1 VLRAATGRGASAGGC
16 FAGRD
21 GARSTG
27 PTPVASAPTRC
38 TRGGASM
45 PLVRDTVP
53 AIRASTALATN
64 VTGEPRAFAALAVT
78 VWLLVPTVLPTVS
91 VALARP
97 LPFVVVLAGDA
108 LPPPAVTVHATL
120 NPATGFPVASMALTT
135 KGAPRGAPTR
145 PVWASPE
152 TGVRTT
158 TDGVVDSLPQARA
171 MATAASENRFIVAS
185 PGSRVSCRKTSGR
198 VRGAVR
204 LLDTH
209 PRAAADS
216 AAYARPPTLCA
227 RFPVAPRADRACP
240 DRRRGARAHLQRVE
254 RLPRPQDRAHR
265 ELLHPDRRPLDHDL
279 PRPRPHLDP
288 REQHRADDGFGLGL
302 GGRRRRVYHSRD
314 PTDGLRLGHQPG
326 GGPGHGRRA
335 DGRVDDDPAA
345 PRVDREG
352 ARHADLSG
360 GDGLRRS
367 ADRRLGARPAGEARV
382 PGVRPGFRL
391 QVPDGR
397 PEAVARRAGQGVPL
411 LSRGRDLQRDLPG
424 ADGGGLHHRPQDRG
438 LPVRRRVL
446 RLPRPRPRP
455 PAGGLRAERAI
466 RIPGGQPDPRHEPG
480 RDSRGLHLLHRRGR
494 GRVGGNHRAGP
505 LAPDDRELLRLE
517 PQGPA
522 RLAPR
527 PGRHQAPHR

>member
-1 VLRAATGRGASAGGC
+1 
-16 FAGRD
+16 
-21 GARSTG
+21 
-27 PTPVASAPTRC
+27 
-38 TRGGASM
+38 M

-64 VTGEPRAFAALAVT
+64 VTGEPRVFAALAVT

-120 NPATGFPVASMALTT
+120 NPATG
-135 KGAPRGAPTR
+135 
-145 PVWASPE
+145 
-152 TGVRTT
+152 
-158 TDGVVDSLPQARA
+158 
-171 MATAASENRFIVAS
+171 
-185 PGSRVSCRKTSGR
+185 C
-198 VRGAVR
+198 
-204 LLDTH
+204 
-209 PRAAADS
+209 
-216 AAYARPPTLCA
+216 
-227 RFPVAPRADRACP
+227 PVAPRADRACP
-240 DRRRGARAHLQRVE
+240 DRGRGARAHLQRVE
-254 RLPRPQDRAHR
+254 RVPRPQDRAHR

-367 ADRRLGARPAGEARV
+367 ADRR
-382 PGVRPGFRL
+382 
-391 QVPDGR
+391 
-397 PEAVARRAGQGVPL
+397 
-411 LSRGRDLQRDLPG
+411 
-424 ADGGGLHHRPQDRG
+424 
-438 LPVRRRVL
+438 
-446 RLPRPRPRP
+446 
-455 PAGGLRAERAI
+455 
-466 RIPGGQPDPRHEPG
+466 
-480 RDSRGLHLLHRRGR
+480 
-494 GRVGGNHRAGP
+494 
-505 LAPDDRELLRLE
+505 
-517 PQGPA
+517 
-522 RLAPR
+522 
-527 PGRHQAPHR
+527 